1 MTTHVRVAGAAA
13 GRPRAARG
21 ALPVLALAAL
31 LACDTDDILTAE
43 DPDVLTPRTLNDSS
57 ALPTVL
63 AGTIGNFQ
71 IAFSGGADLA
81 NGGHEGQINV
91 TGLFTDELLSSETFP
106 DRIGVDQRTVFPGN
120 GSMGGV
126 FLDLSRARA
135 FAEFGSTRFNEF
147 APGTADH
154 AEVLNLAGF
163 TYVLFA
169 ENYCSGV
176 PFSYLQDDG
185 SVQLGSPLTRDETLA
200 RAIAKFDSALTF
212 AAAEEDDE
220 QLHLASVG
228 KARALLDLGQYAAA
242 AAAVAAVPL
251 DFEYVIESSDNS
263 ARQNN
268 GVWNYTFNTAAFSV
282 PDVEGTNGLPFASAG
297 DPRVPSTPGGLGF
310 DGTTDF
316 TLQLKYPDRTTGAV
330 LASGVEAQLM
340 VAEAALAG
348 GDAGAWLTAL
358 NAPRRSALA
367 APLPDLADPGDAA
380 ARVDLTFQERALWL
394 YLTSHRLGDL
404 RRLVRQYG
412 RDAEAVFPTG
422 EHHKGQYGT
431 DVNLPI
437 SGTER
442 NNPNFQQCLD
452 RDA

>member
-1 MTTHVRVAGAAA
+1 MTTHVRFAGAAT
-13 GRPRAARG
+13 GRPRTARG

-282 PDVEGTNGLPFASAG
+282 PDVEGANGLPFASAD

-358 NAPRRSALA
+358 NTPRRSALA